1 MQDQEE
7 ITSVAKEKF
16 GEVLGIRSTPKGAYV
31 LLIRRAEPAN
41 EALPY
46 MTIRSV
52 VNPINPNGRIDF
64 AWGHYDMDEASAE
77 ADFATR

>member
-1 MQDQEE
+1 MQEQKV

-16 GEVLGIRSTPKGAYV
+16 GEVLDIRSTPKGGYV

-41 EALPY
+41 EAVPF

-52 VNPINPNGRIDF
+52 INPKEHGGAVVFN
-64 AWGHYDMDEASAE
+64 WGNYDMDEASAKE
-77 ADFATR
+77 DFATR